1 MSAGKSG
8 PSGRYQ
14 QSDGLTNWRANE
26 GIDRRGPAHVGR
38 RLVPAPPP
46 ARTTAKPGRPAYRSV
61 LALASVGPCPLLA
74 ISPSTDT
81 SLPTTNILL
90 PCSCIS
96 PFAAATPCRPLQ
108 APLPRPPHLATM
120 ASLRHNAGDD
130 EDLGELTSARYGKDL
145 VRVCR
150 VVRHPATK
158 DGQPG
163 KQEGQS
169 SSLAFSPLPSS
180 PADTAIAL
188 ASPSVCRGSP
198 VVEYVVQALL
208 EGDFAESFTAADNA
222 RVVPTDTGM
231 CWQGPPPPWSPVPEL
246 AAREPAPCSR
256 HVLTVAP
263 VPPSPSQEHRLH
275 LRKDEPACSH
285 VSAGADPSRTRPCVC
300 IIDIEP
306 MAVAGLSSLRCIS
319 ACTSRAGTTTSARL
333 MSRSHRSSGLGSMCE
348 TVSEDLRP
356 WMRSPR

>member
-1 MSAGKSG
+1 MSAVAWCLLLRRRGRRPNPAGRLIGLSLPSPRSG
-8 PSGRYQ
+8 PALSWPSRPRPTLPCLLPT
-14 QSDGLTNWRANE
+14 SSCR
-26 GIDRRGPAHVGR
+26 
-38 RLVPAPPP
+38 VPA
-46 ARTTAKPGRPAYRSV
+46 
-61 LALASVGPCPLLA
+61 
-74 ISPSTDT
+74 
-81 SLPTTNILL
+81 SLPSPPL
-90 PCSCIS
+90 PFVDHCK
-96 PFAAATPCRPLQ
+96 L
-108 APLPRPPHLATM
+108 PLPRPPHLAPM

-150 VVRHPATK
+150 VVRHPATEE
-158 DGQPG
+158 GQPG

-231 CWQGPPPPWSPVPEL
+231 CWRGPPPPWSPVPEL
-246 AAREPAPCSR
+246 AAHAPAPCSR

-275 LRKDEPACSH
+275 LRKDEPACSY
-285 VSAGADPSRTRPCVC
+285 VSAGADPFRTRPCVR
-300 IIDIEP
+300 ITDIEP

-319 ACTSRAGTTTSARL
+319 ACTSPAGTTTSARL
-333 MSRSHRSSGLGSMCE
+333 MSRSHRSSGLGSMCG
-348 TVSEDLRP
+348 TICHQDLRP
-356 WMRSPR
+356 RMRSPP